1 VKAILIAAAV
11 LTLFSARAEAQ
22 SRTINTQTIVWVDE
36 ESMKK
41 GFRLLNAK
49 ADFEMVAEYIAC
61 MPPPAIRS

>member
-1 VKAILIAAAV
+1 MAKLQ
-11 LTLFSARAEAQ
+11 R
-22 SRTINTQTIVWVDE
+22 RINTQTIVWMDE

-61 MPPPAIRS
+61 MPGPGDKVVITDAGWTVHEIKVI